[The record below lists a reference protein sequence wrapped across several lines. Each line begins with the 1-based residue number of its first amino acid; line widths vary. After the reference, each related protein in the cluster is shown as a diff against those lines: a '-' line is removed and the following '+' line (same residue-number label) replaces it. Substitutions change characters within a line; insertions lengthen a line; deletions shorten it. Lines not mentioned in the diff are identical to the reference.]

1 MLQARHPHAA
11 VQTHTTLGL
20 LNDQKAYLL
29 IAALT
34 LMSSLTLIGTTALLL
49 TSTDIKIGGNFRNN
63 QAVLQVAMGGAERA
77 REALRQ
83 ENLASSNKESLSDE
97 LNSATRKGAN
107 NVLNGYAATTD
118 DLPIVSGTLNGV
130 SYSAY
135 VTNDSVDGISNT
147 TDSNG
152 KVLITTIATGPGSS
166 KAIVQTIVGL
176 YSLPPS
182 PAALYSKDDVT
193 LNGTSI
199 HISGT
204 NACDASTS
212 LAPVYTVDP
221 ATTTQNGSPDLT
233 GSPSTPQHGTTSI
246 DLESYAQ
253 ALKGSA
259 TTTLTSDESG
269 STYGSSS
276 NYVTVYSDATQ
287 QGDGEL
293 RLNNV
298 TGYGILVVKGN
309 LQLAGNID
317 WTGIILVTGV
327 ITSSGGGSNSKNIIG
342 QVYAGS
348 SALGDSTISGSV
360 TIGYDSCKVKQALA
374 GQAFKVS
381 SWKQSY

>member
-1 MLQARHPHAA
+1 MG
-11 VQTHTTLGL
+11 TT
-20 LNDQKAYLL
+20 AYLL
-29 IAALT
+29 
-34 LMSSLTLIGTTALLL
+34 SSTHL
-49 TSTDIKIGGNFRNN
+49 KIGGNFRNS
-63 QAVLQVAMGGAERA
+63 QSVLQVAMGGAERA

-83 ENLASSNKESLSDE
+83 ENLASSNKDSLSDE
-97 LNSATRKGAN
+97 LGSATRKGAN
-107 NVLNGYAATTD
+107 NVLNGYATATD
-118 DLPIVSGTLNGV
+118 DQPIVSGTINGV

-147 TDSNG
+147 TDSNS
-152 KVLITTIATGPGSS
+152 KVMITTVATGPANS

-176 YSLPPS
+176 YSLPAS

-193 LNGTSI
+193 LNGSSI

-212 LAPVYTVDP
+212 IAPVYTVDP

-233 GSPSTPQHGTTSI
+233 GNPSTPQHGTNSI
-246 DLESYAQ
+246 DLNAYAE
-253 ALKGSA
+253 ALKSSA

-269 STYGSSS
+269 TSYGSSS
-276 NYVTVYSDATQ
+276 NYVTVYSDAMQ

-327 ITSSGGGSNSKNIIG
+327 ITSSGGGSNTKNITG

>member
-1 MLQARHPHAA
+1 LAIKNQN
-11 VQTHTTLGL
+11 GFL
-20 LNDQKAYLL
+20 LV
-29 IAALT
+29 AALT
-34 LMSSLTLIGTTALLL
+34 LLSVLTLMGTTAFLLS
-49 TSTDIKIGGNFRNN
+49 STHLKIGGNFRNS
-63 QAVLQVAMGGAERA
+63 QSVLQVAMGGAERA

-83 ENLASSNKESLSDE
+83 ENLVSSNKESLSDE
-97 LNSATRKGAN
+97 LASSTRKGAN
-107 NVLNGYAATTD
+107 GILNGYTSTTD

-152 KVLITTIATGPGSS
+152 KVLITTVATGPGNS

-176 YSLPPS
+176 YSLPSS

-212 LAPVYTVDP
+212 IAPVYTVDP

-233 GSPSTPQHGTTSI
+233 GSPSAPQHGTTNI
-246 DLESYAQ
+246 DIASYAET
-253 ALKGSA
+253 LKASA
-259 TTTLTSDESG
+259 TTTVTSDESG
-269 STYGSSS
+269 TSYGSSS

-287 QGDGEL
+287 QADGEL

-327 ITSSGGGSNSKNIIG
+327 ITSSGGGSNSKNITG
-342 QVYAGS
+342 QIYAGS